1 MPDLRFSRSHIYS
14 GGSGIPLSVTLSS
27 AVETIEFLAYVDT
40 GSSHCLF
47 EREHAEIL
55 GLDIEA
61 GEPMVFRTATGGV
74 EAFGHMVELE
84 VLDIRFESMVYFFRD
99 PGIRRNLLGR
109 SGWLDRVKLGI
120 VHYDSTVYI
129 APYDFEP

>member
-1 MPDLRFSRSHIYS
+1 
-14 GGSGIPLSVTLSS
+14 LSVTLSS

-40 GSSHCLF
+40 GASHCLF

-55 GLDIEA
+55 GLDVEA

-109 SGWLDRVKLGI
+109 SGWLDRVRLGI
-120 VHYDSTVYI
+120 VDYDSTVYI
-129 APYDFEP
+129 APYDFDPWLSY